1 MAAAEFLVRYLYKPI
16 NLADE
21 KKFFAVTETEHL
33 VGGDDWVWTD
43 DNAKVLEFL
52 SRPEVWRRFP
62 QQTVEVLRFVQ
73 SMCHGPFMFRRI
85 STPRLELI
93 TDPNGETRYIHS
105 LMHGRYDLQR
115 GIVVAGIRFHD
126 VRTADNLLLSDNT
139 VEFTYN
145 GRRFILDVE
154 DAITA
159 VEATQQ
165 GHVLTLRHSSELYFK
180 PGRFTVRLGRIDY
193 IYTIDARSMLIGVE
207 VVLEVDRA
215 AEVADVVLTIGH
227 DQLSQGNHKVRY
239 NTVATDKP
247 GPAFTAARPRRHRL
261 PAAGASYYSIAQAE
275 IAGFA
280 LAVHSAPRGPGR
292 LAEIDISVRER
303 GRLHLVV
310 ARYRFDGPCRGAR
323 LVAGENKLLTAGGF
337 YGRCGDYA
345 ALMRKAVAD
354 KPSQQAAL
362 DYSIS
367 YDYGAEINAIAKCF
381 AVCSA
386 ESDLQMARIAPDEL
400 RAFFDQYLEFYFEYF
415 VGGHYRQQNTIM
427 SRQLAFVILGVVT
440 MYRATRCENYLGQL
454 QRLCDVLLD
463 FEVAF
468 SNGAGQPASGFP
480 YGIASHRA
488 VFVDGHS
495 ASLLALTQ
503 AARYISDPRF
513 ALAIDRGLAG
523 YCLETSFVQVGDTK
537 RKIDVLATSVDIDGR
552 RHTENAYW
560 NLNVGMALRFFA
572 TVRNSLATSVGI
584 HRRLHTQNAYWNFN
598 VGLALRF
605 FAALRNSPDAA
616 LQDIAARHRDRIE
629 AFELV
634 LHRQLRK
641 CITERDDCIEIRT
654 AEFSAETNSETQPW
668 VMLGLLGHPYD

>member
-1 MAAAEFLVRYLYKPI
+1 MPIIPTDATAAAEFLVRHLYRPI
-16 NLADE
+16 NLTDE
-21 KKFFAVTETEHL
+21 KKFFAVTETEQL

-73 SMCHGPFMFRRI
+73 SMCHGPFMLRRV

-145 GRRFILDVE
+145 GRRVVLDVE
-154 DAITA
+154 DAISA
-159 VEATQQ
+159 VEATRQ
-165 GHVLTLRHSSELYFK
+165 GHVLTLRHSGELYFK
-180 PGRFTVRLGRIDY
+180 PRWFTVRLGRIDY

-207 VVLEVDRA
+207 VALQVDPA
-215 AEVADVVLTIGH
+215 AKVADVVLTIGH
-227 DQLSQGNHKVRY
+227 DQLSHGRNEVRY
-239 NTVATDKP
+239 NTVATNVP
-247 GPAFTAARPRRHRL
+247 GSEPSIFTAAEPGQHRL

-280 LAVHSAPRGPGR
+280 LAVHSMPRGSGR
-292 LAEIDISVRER
+292 LAEIDISVRDP
-303 GRLHLVV
+303 GRLHLVI

-323 LVAGENKLLTAGGF
+323 LVAGEDKLLTAGGF
-337 YGRCGDYA
+337 YGRHADYTS
-345 ALMRKAVAD
+345 LMHEAVAA
-354 KPSQQAAL
+354 KPAQQAAL

-381 AVCSA
+381 AVCSI
-386 ESDLQMARIAPDEL
+386 ETDLGMGQVRSEEL
-400 RAFFDQYLEFYFEYF
+400 RSFFDKYLKHYFDNF
-415 VGGHYRQQNTIM
+415 VSGHYERQNTIM

-440 MYRATRCENYLGQL
+440 MYRATSCDDYLDRL
-454 QRLCDVLLD
+454 RRLCDVLFE

-468 SNGAGQPASGFP
+468 SDVAGQSASGFP

-503 AARYISDPRF
+503 AARCISDPRF

-523 YCLETSFVQVGDTK
+523 YCVETSLVQLGDSK
-537 RKIDVLATSVDIDGR
+537 RKVDVLATSVDIDGR
-552 RHTENAYW
+552 LHTE
-560 NLNVGMALRFFA
+560 
-572 TVRNSLATSVGI
+572 
-584 HRRLHTQNAYWNFN
+584 NAYWNFN

-629 AFELV
+629 LFELL
-634 LHRQLRK
+634 LHWQLRK